1 MKRRGGPS
9 TRSTRLLAQ
18 QSSTDPSVTLF
29 KLEPDGHDRLSKRVK
44 VEADAATEVS
54 TSPQKAKAKGKGKA
68 KEIKQA
74 LDTPHPAPPHWR
86 ETYDAIR
93 EMRAR
98 MPAPVDTMG
107 CDTAK
112 WKETDPRVRLS
123 IFFFYCF
130 LTLTDDDMTSTQN
143 KRFATLISLML
154 SSQTKDEVTDA
165 AVDKLR
171 AALGG
176 TLSLEGL
183 LAAEEQVVAEC
194 ISKVGFWRRKTQSV
208 GSLFFPFLAGG
219 C

>member
-9 TRSTRLLAQ
+9 TRSTRLLTQ
-18 QSSTDPSVTLF
+18 QSSADPSVTLF
-29 KLEPDGHDRLSKRVK
+29 ELEPDDHDRLSKRVK

-54 TSPQKAKAKGKGKA
+54 VSPQKAKAVKAKGKA

-123 IFFFYCF
+123 IFFLLLF
-130 LTLTDDDMTSTQN
+130 LNTDNDNDIRS
-143 KRFATLISLML
+143 
-154 SSQTKDEVTDA
+154 E
-165 AVDKLR
+165 
-171 AALGG
+171 
-176 TLSLEGL
+176 
-183 LAAEEQVVAEC
+183 
-194 ISKVGFWRRKTQSV
+194 
-208 GSLFFPFLAGG
+208 
-219 C
+219 

>member
-18 QSSTDPSVTLF
+18 QSSADPSVTLF
-29 KLEPDGHDRLSKRVK
+29 KLEPDDHNRLSKRVK
-44 VEADAATEVS
+44 VEADAATEAPV
-54 TSPQKAKAKGKGKA
+54 SPQKTKAVKAKGKA

-123 IFFFYCF
+123 IFF
-130 LTLTDDDMTSTQN
+130 
-143 KRFATLISLML
+143 
-154 SSQTKDEVTDA
+154 
-165 AVDKLR
+165 
-171 AALGG
+171 
-176 TLSLEGL
+176 L
-183 LAAEEQVVAEC
+183 L
-194 ISKVGFWRRKTQSV
+194 
-208 GSLFFPFLAGG
+208 LFS
-219 C
+219 

>member
-1 MKRRGGPS
+1 MKRRGGP
-9 TRSTRLLAQ
+9 STRLLAQ

-29 KLEPDGHDRLSKRVK
+29 KVEPDDHNRLSKRVK
-44 VEADAATEVS
+44 VEADAASEAPV
-54 TSPQKAKAKGKGKA
+54 SPQKAKAVKAKGKA

-123 IFFFYCF
+123 IFF
-130 LTLTDDDMTSTQN
+130 LLLLLNTDNDNDI
-143 KRFATLISLML
+143 RP
-154 SSQTKDEVTDA
+154 E
-165 AVDKLR
+165 
-171 AALGG
+171 
-176 TLSLEGL
+176 
-183 LAAEEQVVAEC
+183 
-194 ISKVGFWRRKTQSV
+194 
-208 GSLFFPFLAGG
+208 
-219 C
+219 

>member
-18 QSSTDPSVTLF
+18 QSSADPSVTLF
-29 KLEPDGHDRLSKRVK
+29 KLETDDHDRLSKRVK
-44 VEADAATEVS
+44 VEAEVATEVS
-54 TSPQKAKAKGKGKA
+54 TSPQKAKAKAKGKA

-123 IFFFYCF
+123 IFFLLLF
-130 LTLTDDDMTSTQN
+130 LNTDNDNDIRS
-143 KRFATLISLML
+143 
-154 SSQTKDEVTDA
+154 E
-165 AVDKLR
+165 
-171 AALGG
+171 
-176 TLSLEGL
+176 
-183 LAAEEQVVAEC
+183 
-194 ISKVGFWRRKTQSV
+194 
-208 GSLFFPFLAGG
+208 
-219 C
+219 